1 MPDTTAADTGKPVTV
16 KVLGNPNEYET
27 QIPERATVADV
38 IESLNEHWNLELSPE
53 KHTLQRNDEPNLLD
67 KAQSVFDQI
76 EKGDILR
83 VVKDTDVAF

>member
-1 MPDTTAADTGKPVTV
+1 MPETTADIGKPVTV

-27 QIPERATVADV
+27 QIPERATVADI

-53 KHTLQRNDEPNLLD
+53 LHTLQRNDDPNLLE
-67 KAQSVFDQI
+67 KNQPVFDQI
-76 EKGDILR
+76 AKGDTLR